1 MLMIKRDIKPE
12 CSSSIRVSPEE
23 AVKKIIFEEGLMA
36 VYKDKVILLKQNQ
49 FGESDLIVRALNQKG
64 ALISFIAKGAVNS
77 RKRFIGGV
85 LEPGH
90 FIGVEY
96 KLSRSSSLH
105 FLRQAWFLKR
115 FDGIRKNYDRLKMAL
130 HFLFLVEKIGQE
142 GVEDS
147 PDLFNLLGNGL
158 TALETSRSL
167 SALQFVFEFRLL
179 LSQGILPE
187 ELQEKRQ
194 LFNITI
200 SEHEK
205 LAQQIPAF
213 SDLSS
218 TVHTAVDHY
227 ICGR

>member
-1 MLMIKRDIKPE
+1 MSV
-12 CSSSIRVSPEE
+12 C
-23 AVKKIIFEEGLMA
+23 
-36 VYKDKVILLKQNQ
+36 KDKVILLKQSP
-49 FGESDLIVRALNQKG
+49 FDEADLIVRALTQRG

-96 KLSRSSSLH
+96 KRSRSSSLH

-115 FDGIRKNYDRLKMAL
+115 FDEIRKNYDRLKMAFY
-130 HFLFLVEKIGQE
+130 FLSLVEKISQE

-179 LSQGILPE
+179 LTQGILPE

-194 LFNITI
+194 LFSITI
-200 SEHEK
+200 SEHER
-205 LAQQIPAF
+205 LVQQIPAF
-213 SDLSS
+213 KELSPV
-218 TVHTAVDHY
+218 VHTAVDHY
-227 ICGR
+227 VCGR